1 MQSRGISSL
10 ETGCLDRKVPEVSFG
25 PPPNVGSPGKHN
37 QWVLIHP
44 CGHPPRMGGPHLQGA
59 SSIFF
64 SLFLFKGNG
73 SHLSLRGS
81 ALQLWTTIQILLLE
95 ATCEGQPAMTRGP
108 KGLKTNLG
116 TGRDGGSWR
125 KDLGMPGRGERC
137 GDGITSVGDIYLG
150 SQCLRGHRS
159 QVPFDIG
166 AQLS

>member
-25 PPPNVGSPGKHN
+25 PPPNVGSPGKQN
-37 QWVLIHP
+37 QWVLVHP
-44 CGHPPRMGGPHLQGA
+44 CRHPLRMGGPHLQGA

-116 TGRDGGSWR
+116 TGGWKWGWR
-125 KDLGMPGRGERC
+125 VLEKGPGNAWERGE
-137 GDGITSVGDIYLG
+137 VW
-150 SQCLRGHRS
+150 
-159 QVPFDIG
+159 
-166 AQLS
+166 